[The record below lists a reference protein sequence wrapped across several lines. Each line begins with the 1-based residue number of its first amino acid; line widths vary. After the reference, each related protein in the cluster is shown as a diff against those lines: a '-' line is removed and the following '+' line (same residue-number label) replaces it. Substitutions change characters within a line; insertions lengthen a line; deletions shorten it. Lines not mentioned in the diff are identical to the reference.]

1 MTEDLNTGRS
11 DLNTNASESSL
22 ISSLQAARQSMGA
35 LDNAN
40 KDLIEALEGSQ
51 REIDRLA
58 SAGKQLQEKFR
69 NLLGKKNSLE
79 QSYQELELRCSEQS
93 VLIASL
99 EQVNFLS
106 FFPLEKDFLSYPLSY
121 TLEISGDFSKGDSI

>member
-1 MTEDLNTGRS
+1 MIGGDQINLVEGKQMTEDLNTGRS

-58 SAGKQLQEKFR
+58 SAGKQLQGKFR

-79 QSYQELELRCSEQS
+79 LSYQELELRCSEQS

-99 EQVNFLS
+99 EQVNF
-106 FFPLEKDFLSYPLSY
+106 FVV
-121 TLEISGDFSKGDSI
+121 FSA